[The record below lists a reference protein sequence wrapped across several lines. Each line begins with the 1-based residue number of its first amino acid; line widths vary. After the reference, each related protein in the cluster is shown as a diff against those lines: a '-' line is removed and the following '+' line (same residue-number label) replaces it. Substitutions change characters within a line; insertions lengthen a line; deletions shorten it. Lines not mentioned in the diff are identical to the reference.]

1 MKSREV
7 LNKVRALLGVEKF
20 LFAQAKLDNGTVVE
34 AESFTAG
41 NEIFIVT
48 EDQKVP
54 LPVGDY
60 TMEDGKKLVVT
71 EEGKIGEVKSVEA
84 EEKEK
89 EEDMNKNYDDEKD
102 KMQDE
107 EVTVEAPEEVVEEV
121 EQIVEAVVE
130 AVAPVIE
137 EVKEEVKELRRKF
150 EEQEDK
156 KIEKEKEEE
165 EKKKE
170 NMSRAARR
178 PIKHNP
184 ETKRNSNR
192 IKFAQDRKA
201 STLDRV
207 MNTLINNNK

>member
-89 EEDMNKNYDDEKD
+89 EKDMNKHYDDEK
-102 KMQDE
+102 KMQEE

>member
-1 MKSREV
+1 MRSREV
-7 LNKVRALLGVEKF
+7 LNKVRALLGVEKYF
-20 LFAQAKLDNGTVVE
+20 FAQAKLDNGTVLE
-34 AESFTAG
+34 AEAFEKG
-41 NEIFIVT
+41 KEVFIVT

-54 LPVGDY
+54 LPVGTY
-60 TMEDGKKLVVT
+60 TMEDGKKLIVT
-71 EEGKIGEVKSVEA
+71 EEGKIGDMESVEA

-89 EEDMNKNYDDEKD
+89 EKDMNKHYDDEK
-102 KMQDE
+102 KMQEE

-121 EQIVEAVVE
+121 EKIVEAVVD

-137 EVKEEVKELRRKF
+137 EVKEEVKELRKKF
-150 EEQEDK
+150 EEHEDK
-156 KIEKEKEEE
+156 KMKEHEEE
-165 EKKKE
+165 EKKKKE

-184 ETKRNSNR
+184 ETKRNNNR
-192 IKFAQDRKA
+192 IKFAQDRKL

>member
-7 LNKVRALLGVEKF
+7 LNKVRALLGVEKYF
-20 LFAQAKLDNGTVVE
+20 FAQAKLDNGTVLE
-34 AESFTAG
+34 AEAFEKG
-41 NEIFIVT
+41 KEVFIVT

-54 LPVGDY
+54 LPLGTY
-60 TMEDGKKLVVT
+60 TMEDGKKLMIT
-71 EEGKIGEVKSVEA
+71 EEGKIGEMESVEA

-89 EEDMNKNYDDEKD
+89 QKDMNKHYDDEKD

-121 EQIVEAVVE
+121 EKIVEAVVE

-137 EVKEEVKELRRKF
+137 EVKEEVKELRKKF
-150 EEQEDK
+150 EEHEDK
-156 KIEKEKEEE
+156 KMKEHEDEEK
-165 EKKKE
+165 KKKE
-170 NMSRAARR
+170 NMSRAARK

-184 ETKRNSNR
+184 ETKRSNNR